1 MFQIFVNLKTLLTS
15 FVFPCCFL
23 VLSHDFYDLKACPFM
38 GVTPTVEYSNCGVTS
53 TVTLSS
59 SRFWDSGVEYRYL

>member
-1 MFQIFVNLKTLLTS
+1 MFQIFVNLKILLTS

-38 GVTPTVEYSNCGVTS
+38 LCGVTPTVTI
-53 TVTLSS
+53 SS